1 MLSATHGQSSVLV
14 VDDEPLVRMFTAMG
28 LREAGFVVVEACN
41 AEEALAEFDA
51 RTVLAVIT
59 DIEMPGPMN
68 GYDLAWRVRELQPCI
83 PLVIISGRVV
93 PQASELPPKARF
105 LGKPVVPET
114 LLAELRHAIDASREG

>member
-1 MLSATHGQSSVLV
+1 MSATHDGQPRVLV
-14 VDDEPLVRMFTAMG
+14 VDDEPLVRMFTAIG
-28 LREAGFVVVEACN
+28 LRDVGFVVVEACN

-59 DIEMPGPMN
+59 DIEMPGVMN
-68 GYDLAWRVRELQPCI
+68 GYDLAWRVREIQPGI
-83 PLVIISGRVV
+83 PLLIISGRVM
-93 PQASELPPKARF
+93 PEALELPPKARF